1 MIKIR
6 RETPLDSSI
15 IAEIYQLAFG
25 RENEGNLV
33 DSIRKSDSLRCCKAD
48 RYIPELSL
56 VAELDGTVVGHILFS
71 YIDLV
76 GQENWRVLGLAPI
89 AVTPQFQNQGIGSA
103 LVQAGLAAAEAMGEL
118 LVIVLGH
125 PQFYSRF
132 GFEPSVGYGIESPWT
147 VPEEVFMVKLLKC
160 DRGDYRGK
168 VIYPPVFN
176 EV

>member
-6 RETPLDSSI
+6 RETPLDYAI
-15 IAEIYQLAFG
+15 VAEIYQLAFG
-25 RENEGNLV
+25 QDNEGNLV
-33 DSIRKSDSLRCCKAD
+33 DSIRQSD

-76 GQENWRVLGLAPI
+76 GAENWQVLGLAPI

-103 LVQAGLAAAEAMGEL
+103 LVQAGLAAAETMGES

-125 PQFYSRF
+125 TRFYSRF
-132 GFEPSVGYGIESPWT
+132 GFEPSVRYGIESPWA
-147 VPEEVFMVKLLKC
+147 VPEEVFMVKL
-160 DRGDYRGK
+160 
-168 VIYPPVFN
+168 VNYPPSTGVP
-176 EV
+176 V

>member
-1 MIKIR
+1 MINIR
-6 RETPLDSSI
+6 GETPLDYAI
-15 IAEIYQLAFG
+15 VAEIYQLAFG
-25 RENEGNLV
+25 QENEGNLV
-33 DSIRKSDSLRCCKAD
+33 DSIRKSD

-56 VAELDGTVVGHILFS
+56 VAELDGRVVGHILLS

-76 GQENWRVLGLAPI
+76 GSSNWRVLGLAPI

-103 LVQAGLAAAEAMGEL
+103 LVQAALAAAEAMGEL

-132 GFEPSVGYGIESPWT
+132 GFEPSVGYGIESPWA

-160 DRGDYRGK
+160 DAWVGRSHRGDYRGK
-168 VIYPPVFN
+168 VIYPSVFN

>member
-6 RETPLDSSI
+6 GESPLDYAI
-15 IAEIYQLAFG
+15 VAEIYQLAFG
-25 RENEGNLV
+25 QDNEGNLV
-33 DSIRKSDSLRCCKAD
+33 DSIRKSD

-56 VAELDGTVVGHILFS
+56 VAELDGTVVGHILLS

-76 GQENWRVLGLAPI
+76 GQENWQVLGLAPI

-103 LVQAGLAAAEAMGEL
+103 LVQAALATSEAMGES

-125 PQFYSRF
+125 PRFYSRF

-147 VPEEVFMVKLLKC
+147 VPEEVFMVKLLKS
-160 DRGDYRGK
+160 DRGHYRGK

>member
-1 MIKIR
+1 MMKIR
-6 RETPLDSSI
+6 EESPLDYSK

-25 RENEGNLV
+25 QDNEGNLV
-33 DSIRKSDSLRCCKAD
+33 DSIRKSD

-103 LVQAGLAAAEAMGEL
+103 LVQAGLAAAAAMGEL
-118 LVIVLGH
+118 LVIVLGN
-125 PQFYSRF
+125 PQFYARF
-132 GFEPSVGYGIESPWT
+132 GFEPSVGYGIESPFP
-147 VPEEVFMVKLLKC
+147 VPEDVFMVKWLKSC
-160 DRGDYRGK
+160 QGDYRGK
-168 VIYPPVFN
+168 IIYPSVFD

>member
-6 RETPLDSSI
+6 GERPLDYLR

-25 RENEGNLV
+25 QDNEGNLV
-33 DSIRKSDSLRCCKAD
+33 DGIRKSD

-56 VAELDGTVVGHILFS
+56 VAELDGTVVGHILLS

-76 GQENWRVLGLAPI
+76 GAENWRVLGLAPI
-89 AVTPQFQNQGIGSA
+89 AVTPQVQNQGIGSA
-103 LVQAGLAAAEAMGEL
+103 LVQAGLAAADAMGEL

-132 GFEPSVGYGIESPWT
+132 GFEPSVAYGIESPWA
-147 VPEEVFMVKLLKC
+147 VPEEVFMVKLLKSC
-160 DRGDYRGK
+160 QGDYRGK
-168 VIYPPVFN
+168 VIYPSVFN